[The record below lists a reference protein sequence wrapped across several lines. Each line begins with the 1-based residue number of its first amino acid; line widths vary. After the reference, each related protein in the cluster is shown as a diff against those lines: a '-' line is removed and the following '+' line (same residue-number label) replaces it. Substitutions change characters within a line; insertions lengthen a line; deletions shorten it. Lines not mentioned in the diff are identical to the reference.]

1 MQNELLDITIIGCLA
16 LLFASTYRKRATPMV
31 RSWTLGWVLILVHFT
46 ALLFHP
52 ANVVAQGVL
61 IVVSLSSLIAC
72 GIVFLIAAFDR
83 EDGRS
88 PGILLPI
95 LGGLAAIAFCTIE
108 TANVRAPLP
117 YFLITVFGALCWTA
131 CCLQLP
137 RLSPIIR
144 SLLLLVCCAAASWL
158 LWTIVHGQED
168 VGVSAILSGIYLCV
182 ALAYLGTFRRFSGGT
197 VTVVFGLLAWAAVFP
212 AAEFCNHLG
221 IIARISPEFWNV
233 PKYFVAFGMILIL
246 LEEEILAANHQ
257 ANHDRLTALPN
268 RSWLEDELRSTLQT
282 ASERGTQ
289 VALLCLDIDR
299 FKQINDTYGHTIGD
313 ACLQEVARRLK
324 PHIGDKGSAARIG
337 GEEFSILLHNLTNTL
352 EAQQVAANV
361 LLALQAPIQAH
372 DYTIELTASVGIS
385 IFPTD
390 GRDAATLW
398 RNADSAM
405 YRAKRAGGNQLL
417 NMSPEIAILNSEANV
432 MELFV
437 RQALKTGAYEVH
449 YQPLYK
455 ISGELHS
462 LEALIRLRHP
472 EQGLVSPQRFIA
484 IAEERGLIVPL
495 GEWLLNEICE
505 QLNRWKKEGLPAVRV
520 DMNISPVQITRPDFA
535 TSVLE
540 VLTTHR
546 IDPRLVG
553 MEITETAMMRNLPE
567 ASRQIELLAA
577 VGIDFSIDDFGSG
590 YSSLGQLDKLPVQ
603 SLKIDRTFIDRICLS
618 DGTYSI
624 VDAVVRMGHSLGLSV
639 VAEGVE
645 DHEQWAC
652 LRHLGCDIIQGF
664 LFSKPLQASDVAAQ
678 LQERVISTPVEP
690 KIAARIHIA

>member
-31 RSWTLGWVLILVHFT
+31 RSWTLGWVLILIHFT

-52 ANVVAQGVL
+52 ANPVAQGVL

-83 EDGRS
+83 EYGRS
-88 PGILLPI
+88 PGTLLPI

-117 YFLITVFGALCWTA
+117 YFLITLFGALCWTA

-144 SLLLLVCCAAASWL
+144 SLLVLACCAAASWL

-168 VGVSAILSGIYLCV
+168 VGVSAILAGLYLCV
-182 ALAYLGTFRRFSGGT
+182 ALAYLGTFRRLSGGT

-212 AAEFCNHLG
+212 AAEFCNHLR

-257 ANHDRLTALPN
+257 ACHDRLTTLPN
-268 RSWLEDELRSTLQT
+268 RSWLEDELRTTLQT
-282 ASERGTQ
+282 AGERGTQ

-324 PHIGDKGSAARIG
+324 AHIGSKGAAARIG
-337 GEEFSILLHNLTNTL
+337 GEEFSILLPNLASTL
-352 EAQQVAANV
+352 VAEQVAASV
-361 LLALQAPIQAH
+361 LLALQTPIQAQN
-372 DYTIELTASVGIS
+372 YTIELTASVGIS
-385 IFPTD
+385 VFPTD
-390 GRDAATLW
+390 GHDVTTLW
-398 RNADSAM
+398 RNADAAM
-405 YRAKRAGGNQLL
+405 YRAKRAGGNQFLS
-417 NMSPEIAILNSEANV
+417 MSPEISILTSEANV

-505 QLNRWKKEGLPAVRV
+505 QLNRWKIAGLPAVRV

-546 IDPRLVG
+546 IDPRLIG

-577 VGIDFSIDDFGSG
+577 VGIAFSIDDFGTG

-664 LFSKPLQASDVAAQ
+664 LFSKPLQASDVPAQ
-678 LQERVISTPVEP
+678 LQEGLKTTPMQT
-690 KIAARIHIA
+690 KITDRIHVA

>member
-31 RSWTLGWVLILVHFT
+31 RSWTLGWALILVHFT

-52 ANVVAQGVL
+52 ANAVGQGLL
-61 IVVSLSSLIAC
+61 IVTSLGALIAC
-72 GIVFLIAAFDR
+72 SIVFLIAAFAR
-83 EDGRS
+83 EGER
-88 PGILLPI
+88 PNIFLPI
-95 LGGLAAIAFCTIE
+95 LGGSAAIVFCAIQ
-108 TANVRAPLP
+108 TADVRAPLP
-117 YFLITVFGALCWTA
+117 YFVTTVIGALCWTA

-137 RLSPIIR
+137 GLSTAIR
-144 SLLLLVCCAAASWL
+144 SLLIVACCAAMSWL

-168 VGVSAILSGIYLCV
+168 VGVSAILSGLYLCV
-182 ALAYLGTFRRFSGGT
+182 ALTYLGTFRRLSGGT
-197 VTVVFGLLAWAAVFP
+197 VTVIFGLLAWAAVFP

-257 ANHDRLTALPN
+257 ARHDRLTGLPN
-268 RSWLEDELRSTLQT
+268 RGWLEDQLRHTLQT
-282 ASERGTQ
+282 AGEQGTQ
-289 VALLCLDIDR
+289 VALICLDVDR

-313 ACLQEVARRLK
+313 ACLQEVGRRLK
-324 PHIGDKGSAARIG
+324 PHIGAKGTAARIG
-337 GEEFSILLHNLTNTL
+337 GEEFSILLQDLANTL
-352 EAQQVAANV
+352 EAEQVAANV

-372 DYTIELTASVGIS
+372 NYTIELTASVGIS
-385 IFPTD
+385 VFPTD
-390 GRDAATLW
+390 GQDAATLW

-405 YRAKRAGGNQLL
+405 YRAKRAGGNQFLS
-417 NMSPEIAILNSEANV
+417 MSPEIAILTSEANV

-505 QLNRWKKEGLPAVRV
+505 QLNRWKSAGLPAVRV

-546 IDPRLVG
+546 IDPRLIG

-577 VGIDFSIDDFGSG
+577 VGIAFSIDDFGTG

-664 LFSKPLQASDVAAQ
+664 LFSKPLQASDVPAQ
-678 LQERVISTPVEP
+678 LQDGLKTTPVQP
-690 KIAARIHIA
+690 KITDRIHVA